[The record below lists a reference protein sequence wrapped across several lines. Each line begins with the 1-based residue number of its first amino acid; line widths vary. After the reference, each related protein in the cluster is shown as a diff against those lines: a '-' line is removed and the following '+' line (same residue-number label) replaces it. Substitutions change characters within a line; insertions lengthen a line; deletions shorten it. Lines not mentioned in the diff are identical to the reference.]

1 MDDLQLEV
9 FELEGSPNWAA
20 SSPAGASPDNPSP
33 GNHTADDERLDWHWR
48 ENEEDIVL
56 GEQRR
61 IAVYR
66 NPARG
71 IVIREENP
79 EGESE
84 DAFVV
89 LRDDDAARALI
100 GHLQREIGNRSR

>member
-1 MDDLQLEV
+1 MDGLQLDA
-9 FELEGSPNWAA
+9 FEQEGSPNRAA
-20 SSPAGASPDNPSP
+20 SSPARAPLE
-33 GNHTADDERLDWHWR
+33 NHAADDERLDWHWR

-56 GEQRR
+56 QEQRR